1 MANFDT
7 LVTAGLIDKSNPPSQ
22 ADINT
27 INGLSASDVQ
37 GLINVFQAVGVPF
50 LTRNCNG
57 AGGSVGVNP
66 TRTLGI
72 VF

>member
-7 LVTAGLIDKSNPPSQ
+7 LAAAGIIDKSNPPSQ

-27 INGLSASDVQ
+27 INGLSSSDVQ

-50 LTRNCNG
+50 LARNCNG
-57 AGGSVGVNP
+57 AGGSVVPNP
-66 TRTLGI
+66 SRTLGI

>member
-1 MANFDT
+1 MANYDT
-7 LVTAGLIDKSNPPSQ
+7 LAAAGIIVKTNPPSQ
-22 ADINT
+22 ADIDT
-27 INGLSASDVQ
+27 INGLSSSDVQ

-57 AGGSVGVNP
+57 AGGSVVPNP
-66 TRTLGI
+66 SRTLGI